1 MQQWDVSRDYN
12 YRWEVEHE
20 TESKSKTWNQIDP
33 AKKAA
38 SSGGRPGAQS
48 TSILYQITAQAGQG
62 FGSLTLLDFN
72 LTTFQIAMET
82 FIPLSS
88 DTASQGVD
96 EQM

>member
-1 MQQWDVSRDYN
+1 M
-12 YRWEVEHE
+12 E
-20 TESKSKTWNQIDP
+20 DP

-38 SSGGRPGAQS
+38 SSGGRPGAQG